1 MSRPGHNDANIWK
14 LWNSRPALT
23 SHTSAK
29 LSHMT
34 PGIFANY
41 SATSIAIAAVAV
53 VVPSYWL
60 FSRQRS
66 QGQTSL
72 TGSSTAKRN
81 PFAVPDRQLQSPKDD
96 PYTLTE
102 LSAYDGQDSSKP
114 VKVNLRR
121 FSGTVFDVTAK
132 RDVYGPGG
140 SYSVFAGK
148 DGSKGL
154 GLSSLKA
161 EDAVPDWST
170 LEEKE
175 RGVLNDCVIT
185 SSEGSRTCQQMSLL
199 RWTKIESDP
208 R

>member
-1 MSRPGHNDANIWK
+1 MA
-14 LWNSRPALT
+14 
-23 SHTSAK
+23 
-29 LSHMT
+29 

-53 VVPSYWL
+53 AVPSYWL

-66 QGQTSL
+66 QGQASP
-72 TGSSTAKRN
+72 TGSATAKRN
-81 PFAVPDRQLQSPKDD
+81 PFAVPDGQLQPPKDD
-96 PYTLTE
+96 PYTLAE
-102 LSAYDGQDSSKP
+102 ASRP
-114 VKVNLRR
+114 VYVAIK
-121 FSGTVFDVTAK
+121 GTVFDVTAK

-175 RGVLNDCVIT
+175 RGVLNDWYAFFSKRYNVV
-185 SSEGSRTCQQMSLL
+185 G
-199 RWTKIESDP
+199 KVSDLP
-208 R
+208 SNVAPPVDKN

>member
-1 MSRPGHNDANIWK
+1 MA
-14 LWNSRPALT
+14 
-23 SHTSAK
+23 
-29 LSHMT
+29 

-41 SATSIAIAAVAV
+41 SATSIAIAAAAVA
-53 VVPSYWL
+53 VPSYWL

-66 QGQTSL
+66 QGQTSPA
-72 TGSSTAKRN
+72 GSATAKRN
-81 PFAVPDRQLQSPKDD
+81 PFAVPDGQLQPPKDD
-96 PYTLTE
+96 PYTLAE
-102 LSAYDGQDSSKP
+102 LSAYDGRDPGRP
-114 VKVNLRR
+114 VYVAIK
-121 FSGTVFDVTAK
+121 GMVFDVTAK

-175 RGVLNDCVIT
+175 RGVLNDWYAFFSKRYNVV
-185 SSEGSRTCQQMSLL
+185 G
-199 RWTKIESDP
+199 KVSDLP
-208 R
+208 SNVAPPVDKN